1 MKVDRLEPKH
11 SPRAWLSYDD
21 YPQDDQR
28 PKIRW
33 VCKSSEGRV
42 EIADLTKKEVEAVEA
57 FINGTS
63 YIRCVNGRLH
73 AYSVNEPLPDAETDP
88 LLGPHWSSKGEVKK
102 FGGLEQETGWN
113 LPGIVITALGAGI
126 DGDHAEARRREN
138 QKRVQ
143 DCGFT
148 CLRSPRGND
157 GMYWEQWVLH
167 FLSAAK
173 GPLADFVAANKK
185 LDWKQSANA
194 ACEFLVRDMGIQFGS
209 MDVTI
214 QRWALCNPE

>member
-1 MKVDRLEPKH
+1 MKVDAGEPKQ
-11 SPRAWLSYDD
+11 SPRAWLVYPENLDD
-21 YPQDDQR
+21 KR

-33 VCKSSEGRV
+33 ALKSNDGRV
-42 EIADLTKKEVEAVEA
+42 DIVALTKKEVAAVES
-57 FINGTS
+57 FINGNS
-63 YIRCVNGRLH
+63 YLRCVNGRLH

-88 LLGPHWSSKGEVKK
+88 LLGPHWSKGEVKK
-102 FGGLEQETGWN
+102 FGGLEQETGWH

-148 CLRSPRGND
+148 CLRSPRGDD
-157 GMYWEQWVLH
+157 GMYWEQWVLYS
-167 FLSAAK
+167 LSAAK
-173 GPLADFVAANKK
+173 GPLAEFVAANRK

-194 ACEFLVRDMGIQFGS
+194 ACEFLVRDMGIQFGA